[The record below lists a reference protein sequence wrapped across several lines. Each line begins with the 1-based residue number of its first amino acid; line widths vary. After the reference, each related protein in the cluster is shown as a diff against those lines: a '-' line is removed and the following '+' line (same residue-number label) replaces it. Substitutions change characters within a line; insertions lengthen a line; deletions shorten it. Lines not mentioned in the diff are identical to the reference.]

1 MASQVLRRAGK
12 VGGSL
17 LQQAASAFAPSTRGA
32 VGGATSAA
40 LSGAFLPAISS
51 GFLSNRTF
59 SRNLTIDIAVPFK
72 VHNCDGPSLQV
83 ETSPEELLNFFK
95 TMFTMRR
102 MEITADS
109 LYKSKFIR
117 GFCHLYDGQEAVCV
131 GMEAS
136 LTPKDCII
144 TAYRDHCTHLGRGGT
159 VLEVFAELMGRK
171 DGCSLGKGGS
181 MHMYNKEGGFY
192 GGNGIVGAQTP
203 LGAGLA
209 FAQKYLKVEGV
220 TLTMYGD
227 GAANQGQLFEAMN
240 ISALWDLPVIYVC
253 ENNHYG
259 MGTAEWRSAKSPE
272 YYTRGDYIPGL
283 KVDGMDALAVKQ
295 AVKFAKEHALSKGPI
310 VLEFDTYRYH
320 GHSMSDPGSTY
331 RTRDEIS
338 GVRQERDPIERI
350 RKLLIAQEIAT
361 VAELKNIEKEAKKT
375 VDDALAKAKE
385 SPQPDTEE
393 LFSHVYS
400 KSLDALSYGPDRK
413 EVMVTLK

>member
-1 MASQVLRRAGK
+1 MTV
-12 VGGSL
+12 
-17 LQQAASAFAPSTRGA
+17 
-32 VGGATSAA
+32 
-40 LSGAFLPAISS
+40 
-51 GFLSNRTF
+51 
-59 SRNLTIDIAVPFK
+59 DIPVPFK
-72 VHNCDGPSLQV
+72 GHKIEVPPQAV
-83 ETSPEELLNFFK
+83 ETSPKELVKFF
-95 TMFTMRR
+95 TDMFRMRR
-102 MEITADS
+102 MEIAADS
-109 LYKSKFIR
+109 LYKSKYIR

-131 GMEAS
+131 GMEAA
-136 LTPKDCII
+136 LNYDDCII

-159 VLEVFAELMGRK
+159 VKEVMAELMGHK

-181 MHMYNKEGGFY
+181 MHMYHKKNNFY

-209 FAQKYLKVEGV
+209 FGQKYSKVKGV
-220 TLTMYGD
+220 TMALYGD

-272 YYTRGDYIPGL
+272 YFSRGDYIPGL

-295 AVKFAKEHALSKGPI
+295 AVKYAKEHALEHGPI
-310 VLEFDTYRYH
+310 VLEMDTYRYH

-350 RKLLIAQEIAT
+350 RKLLLAKEI
-361 VAELKNIEKEAKKT
+361 VSVSDLKAIEKDVRKE
-375 VDDALAKAKE
+375 VDAVVNETKDG
-385 SPQPDTEE
+385 SPPEPDE
-393 LFSHVYS
+393 LWSHVYV
-400 KSLDALSYGPDRK
+400 KADGIEAFGCDRK
-413 EVMVTLK
+413 EVKVQLQ

>member
-1 MASQVLRRAGK
+1 MAQQLCHRTRSLLRLSAIVSSSSASSSLIPLSDSIIPRQQQQRAGF
-12 VGGSL
+12 
-17 LQQAASAFAPSTRGA
+17 AAD
-32 VGGATSAA
+32 A
-40 LSGAFLPAISS
+40 LTVDVP
-51 GFLSNRTF
+51 
-59 SRNLTIDIAVPFK
+59 VPFK
-72 VHNCDGPSLQV
+72 AHKCDAPSLSV
-83 ETSPEELLNFFK
+83 ETSAQELLSFFK

-102 MEITADS
+102 MEIAADS

-136 LTPKDCII
+136 LNQKDCII
-144 TAYRDHCTHLGRGGT
+144 TAYRDHCIHLGRGGT
-159 VLEVFAELMGRK
+159 LLEVFSELMGRK

-181 MHMYNKEGGFY
+181 MHMYNKKGGFF

-209 FAQKYLKVEGV
+209 FAQKYLKVDGV

-240 ISALWDLPVIYVC
+240 IAALWSLPVIFVC

-272 YYTRGDYIPGL
+272 YYKRGDYVPGM
-283 KVDGMDALAVKQ
+283 KVDGMDCLAVKQ
-295 AVKFAKEHALSKGPI
+295 AVKYAKEHALKNGPF

-350 RKLLIAQEIAT
+350 RKLLLSLEIAS
-361 VAELKNIEKEAKKT
+361 VSDLKTLEKEAKSE
-375 VDDALAKAKE
+375 VDEALAKAKE
-385 SPQPDTEE
+385 SPQPDTSE
-393 LFSHVYS
+393 LFSHIWV
-400 KSLDALSYGPDRK
+400 KGYGAEAYGADRK
-413 EVMVTLK
+413 EVVVKLP